1 MKHNP
6 NGNEQQK
13 WASQAP
19 TFVQWKRRRE
29 KEVGASY
36 VWAIGNA
43 KPALT
48 SVVFP
53 FSFIH
58 LEIVEQFWQI
68 VNVNFY
74 IDCQYFSLFGE
85 RLTRAMVVAPLLRL
99 PQSGVRCMGLYRS
112 SFNPVKSHICT
123 QSLQLNNQRAKCF
136 STSISKW
143 QDQAFLE
150 RTRNIGI
157 IAHIDAGKTTTTERM
172 LFYSGFTRRIGDVD
186 EGSTVTDFLPAE
198 RARGITIQSAAITFH
213 WPPGDGAE
221 GPAVTKDPSVPRSAN
236 SHTINLID
244 TPGHADFT
252 FEVMRSLRI
261 LDGAVCILDGVAGV
275 EAQTEQVWKQAST
288 YKIPRV
294 LYVNKLDRDG
304 AAFGRTVREVS
315 SRLSVHPAVCHIP
328 WFQGGNGPFIGIA
341 DAINLQGLKWKEG
354 EDGRAVKMM
363 NLEQLDAEEP
373 ALAEELR
380 KARIALV
387 ELLSE
392 QDEIMVEKFFEHEDH
407 LAVPSMDII
416 DSLRRCVL
424 DPTSRIVPLFA
435 GASFR
440 NMGVQPLLDAVVNLL
455 PSPPEAPDPEV
466 SIGGVKG
473 GLRRLLSGDLIVEQE
488 EQVSISAKGKKKKKS
503 LQINAKDAIAKLNSC
518 ALAFKVVNDPKRGVL
533 VYVRVYSGSLDRN
546 SLLFNTNLHLSER
559 APRLLKM
566 YANDAVEVDSIPA
579 GHIGVVVGL
588 KHARTGDTLLSY
600 AGNKPTPPEPLTT
613 LQLRPIDVP
622 PPVFFTSVEPHSL
635 SEEKRVQDS
644 LSLLLR
650 EDPSLHVSVDE
661 ESGQTL
667 LSGMGELHLEIARDR
682 LIGDLKAKASM
693 GRIEIGYRESTLGV
707 SNTITKI
714 FEKEIAGR
722 QGKAGC
728 TAMVE
733 PCNEESVSEAA
744 DEDTILAQTIEGNQI
759 IIRAPGLQV
768 ETGRN
773 EEETSPFL
781 PPGMDLNTLRTSLQN
796 GALAALAR
804 GPQFTFP
811 MHNTRV
817 TLTIDP
823 IEHLFGGDSTTAA
836 LSAAARQATSAALRD
851 VLTGAGTV
859 MMEPVMNVIISVD
872 EASLGSV
879 VHDISSSRGGHIL
892 SLDDDVS
899 ASTTESSESFPPID
913 PKRVYAPADPF
924 ETPSVGIE
932 MPASASRQRNITA
945 KVPLKEMVGYLK
957 HLRSLTAGRGTFVM
971 SVDRFENMSAQRQ
984 KAVLAELRGG
994 F

>member
-1 MKHNP
+1 MSSHYRSQTSTVKSLIVSRGLRP
-6 NGNEQQK
+6 WGQQK
-13 WASQAP
+13 
-19 TFVQWKRRRE
+19 
-29 KEVGASY
+29 
-36 VWAIGNA
+36 
-43 KPALT
+43 
-48 SVVFP
+48 
-53 FSFIH
+53 
-58 LEIVEQFWQI
+58 
-68 VNVNFY
+68 
-74 IDCQYFSLFGE
+74 
-85 RLTRAMVVAPLLRL
+85 
-99 PQSGVRCMGLYRS
+99 QS
-112 SFNPVKSHICT
+112 
-123 QSLQLNNQRAKCF
+123 F
-136 STSISKW
+136 STSLAKR
-143 QDQAFLE
+143 QNETLD

-213 WPPGDGAE
+213 WPPGDGE
-221 GPAVTKDPSVPRSAN
+221 GALSGSHDPSLPKSAH

-275 EAQTEQVWKQAST
+275 EAQTEQVWHQAST

-294 LYVNKLDRDG
+294 IYVNKLDRDG

-315 SRLSVHPAVCHIP
+315 SRLSVYPAVCQIP
-328 WFQGGNGPFIGIA
+328 WFEGGNGAFVGVA
-341 DAINLQGLKWKEG
+341 DAVSLQGLRWKEG
-354 EDGRAVKMM
+354 EDGRTVKMVD
-363 NLEQLDAEEP
+363 LQQLDSEEP
-373 ALAEELR
+373 SLAQELR
-380 KARIALV
+380 KARTALV

-392 QDEIMVEKFFEHEDH
+392 QDETIVEKFFECEEDH
-407 LAVPSMDII
+407 LAVTPMDIV

-424 DPTSRIVPLFA
+424 DPTSRIVPVFA

-473 GLRRLLSGDLIVEQE
+473 GLRRLLSGDLIVEQN
-488 EQVSISAKGKKKKKS
+488 EQASAPAKGKKKKKALAHS
-503 LQINAKDAIAKLNSC
+503 DPKEAIAKLHSC
-518 ALAFKVVNDPKRGVL
+518 ALAFKVVNDAKRGVL

-588 KHARTGDTLLSY
+588 KHARTGDTLVSY
-600 AGNKPTPPEPLTT
+600 AGNKATPPEPLTS

-635 SEEKRVQDS
+635 SEEKRMQES
-644 LSLLLR
+644 LALLIR

-682 LIGDLKAKASM
+682 LINDLKAKASM
-693 GRIEIGYRESTLGV
+693 GRIEIGYRESGLGA
-707 SNTITKI
+707 SNAITKI
-714 FEKEIAGR
+714 FDKEIAGR
-722 QGKAGC
+722 RGKAGC

-733 PCNEESVSEAA
+733 PFSEA
-744 DEDTILAQTIEGNQI
+744 DIPNTTGEDTLLAQTIEGNQI
-759 IIRAPGLQV
+759 IIRAPGLQIDHAHK
-768 ETGRN
+768 N
-773 EEETSPFL
+773 EEETSPLL
-781 PPGMDLNTLRTSLQN
+781 PPGMDAAALRTAMQN

-804 GPQFTFP
+804 GPQFAFP

-817 TLTIDP
+817 TLTINP
-823 IEHLFGGDSTTAA
+823 TEHLFGNETTTSA

-851 VLTGAGTV
+851 LLSGPGTV

-892 SLDDDVS
+892 SLDEEVPVS
-899 ASTTESSESFPPID
+899 GTNASPEETMAAEDALPPID
-913 PKRVYAPADPF
+913 PNRVYAPPDPF
-924 ETPSVGIE
+924 ESSSVGAEI
-932 MPASASRQRNITA
+932 PVSTSRPRTITA

>member
-1 MKHNP
+1 MAM
-6 NGNEQQK
+6 
-13 WASQAP
+13 ASL
-19 TFVQWKRRRE
+19 
-29 KEVGASY
+29 S
-36 VWAIGNA
+36 
-43 KPALT
+43 
-48 SVVFP
+48 
-53 FSFIH
+53 
-58 LEIVEQFWQI
+58 
-68 VNVNFY
+68 
-74 IDCQYFSLFGE
+74 
-85 RLTRAMVVAPLLRL
+85 RL
-99 PQSGVRCMGLYRS
+99 PQPGMRSMGSHYLRTQTNHLKSLIS
-112 SFNPVKSHICT
+112 SEIRP
-123 QSLQLNNQRAKCF
+123 RYF
-136 STSISKW
+136 STSLARW
-143 QDQAFLE
+143 QREALD

-213 WPPGDGAE
+213 WPPGDGNEAISSSQ
-221 GPAVTKDPSVPRSAN
+221 DQSLPRSAH

-275 EAQTEQVWKQAST
+275 EAQTEQVWHQAST

-294 LYVNKLDRDG
+294 IYVNKLDRDG

-315 SRLSVHPAVCHIP
+315 SRLSVYPAVCHIP
-328 WFQGGNGPFIGIA
+328 WFEGGNGAFVGIA
-341 DAINLQGLKWKEG
+341 DAVNLQGLRWKEG
-354 EDGRAVKMM
+354 EDGRTVKMK
-363 NLEQLDAEEP
+363 NLQLLDAEEP

-380 KARIALV
+380 RARVALV

-392 QDEIMVEKFFEHEDH
+392 QDETIVEKFFECDEDH
-407 LAVPSMDII
+407 MAIQPMDLIE
-416 DSLRRCVL
+416 SLRRCVL
-424 DPTSRIVPLFA
+424 DQSSRIVPVFA

-473 GLRRLLSGDLIVEQE
+473 GLRRLLSGDLIVEQN
-488 EQVSISAKGKKKKKS
+488 EQASAPSKGKRKKKTVTHADPKEAIGK
-503 LQINAKDAIAKLNSC
+503 LQSC

-546 SLLFNTNLHLSER
+546 SLLFNTNLHISER

-588 KHARTGDTLLSY
+588 KHARTGDTLVSY
-600 AGNKPTPPEPLTT
+600 AGNKATPPEPLTS
-613 LQLRPIDVP
+613 LQLRPIEVP

-635 SEEKRVQDS
+635 SEEKRMQES
-644 LSLLLR
+644 LALLLR

-682 LIGDLKAKASM
+682 LINDMKAKASM
-693 GRIEIGYRESTLGV
+693 GRIEIGYRESGLGA
-707 SNTITKI
+707 SAAITKI
-714 FEKEIAGR
+714 FDKEVAGR
-722 QGKAGC
+722 RGKAGC
-728 TAMVE
+728 TAIVE
-733 PCNEESVSEAA
+733 PFNGEDVAEIA
-744 DEDTILAQTIEGNQI
+744 DGDTLLVETIEGNQI
-759 IIRAPGLQV
+759 VIRAPGLHAMD
-768 ETGRN
+768 
-773 EEETSPFL
+773 EESSPLL
-781 PPGMDLNTLRTSLQN
+781 PPGMDNAALRTALQN

-817 TLTIDP
+817 TLTVNAA
-823 IEHLFGGDSTTAA
+823 EHLFGSDTTTSA
-836 LSAAARQATSAALRD
+836 LSAAARQATSAALRNLLD
-851 VLTGAGTV
+851 GPGTV

-892 SLDDDVS
+892 SLDEEIPVSATDASDTPEDVS
-899 ASTTESSESFPPID
+899 PPID

-924 ETPSVGIE
+924 ISASVGAE
-932 MPASASRQRNITA
+932 VSASASRQRTITA

-971 SVDRFENMSAQRQ
+971 SVDRFENMSAPRQ
-984 KAVLAELRGG
+984 KVVLAELRGG

>member
-1 MKHNP
+1 MSSTLYKTSTNI
-6 NGNEQQK
+6 
-13 WASQAP
+13 ASKA
-19 TFVQWKRRRE
+19 TC
-29 KEVGASY
+29 S
-36 VWAIGNA
+36 
-43 KPALT
+43 
-48 SVVFP
+48 
-53 FSFIH
+53 
-58 LEIVEQFWQI
+58 
-68 VNVNFY
+68 
-74 IDCQYFSLFGE
+74 SLKG
-85 RLTRAMVVAPLLRL
+85 LR
-99 PQSGVRCMGLYRS
+99 SNYR
-112 SFNPVKSHICT
+112 
-123 QSLQLNNQRAKCF
+123 QLQRF
-136 STSISKW
+136 STTPAAW
-143 QDQAFLE
+143 QNEALD

-213 WPPGDGAE
+213 WPPGEVDAASGPQTGAQNE
-221 GPAVTKDPSVPRSAN
+221 PVLRSTYP
-236 SHTINLID
+236 HTINLID

-275 EAQTEQVWKQAST
+275 EAQTEKVWNQAST
-288 YKIPRV
+288 YKIPR
-294 LYVNKLDRDG
+294 LIFVNKLDRDG

-315 SRLSVHPAVCHIP
+315 SRLGVYPAVCQIP
-328 WFQGGNGPFIGIA
+328 WFQGGNGPFVGVA
-341 DAINLQGLKWKEG
+341 DAINLQGLRWKEG
-354 EDGRAVKMM
+354 EDGRTVKMADLQQ
-363 NLEQLDAEEP
+363 LEAEEP
-373 ALAEELR
+373 SLAQELR
-380 KARIALV
+380 RARIALV

-392 QDEIMVEKFFEHEDH
+392 HDEEIVEKFFECEEDH
-407 LAVPSMDII
+407 LAVSPADIVQ
-416 DSLRRCVL
+416 SLRRCVL
-424 DPTSRIVPLFA
+424 DQSSRIIPLFS

-440 NMGVQPLLDAVVNLL
+440 NMGVQPLLDSIVNLL

-473 GLRRLLSGDLIVEQE
+473 GLRNLLSGDLIVEQSE
-488 EQVSISAKGKKKKKS
+488 KASTQSKGKQHKKKNTA
-503 LQINAKDAIAKLNSC
+503 LQTSSKDAISKLQSC
-518 ALAFKVVNDPKRGVL
+518 ALAFKVVNDAKRGVL

-588 KHARTGDTLLSY
+588 KQTRTGDTLVSY
-600 AGNKPTPPEPLTT
+600 VGNKATPPEPLTS
-613 LQLRPIDVP
+613 LQLRPIAVP

-635 SEEKRVQDS
+635 SEEKRMHES
-644 LSLLLR
+644 LALLLR
-650 EDPSLHVSVDE
+650 EDPSLHVTVDE

-682 LIGDLKAKASM
+682 LINDLKAKATM
-693 GRIEIGYRESTLGV
+693 GHIEIGYRESALGV
-707 SNTITKI
+707 SNPITKI
-714 FEKEIAGR
+714 FDKEIAGR
-722 QGKAGC
+722 KGKAGC
-728 TAMVE
+728 TAVAEQLDESAESQQMDQDTLLVE
-733 PCNEESVSEAA
+733 TY
-744 DEDTILAQTIEGNQI
+744 DGNQI
-759 IIRAPGLQV
+759 IVRAPGLQV
-768 ETGRN
+768 DRSSRT

-781 PPGMDLNTLRTSLQN
+781 PPGMDLVSFRTALQN
-796 GALAALAR
+796 GAVAALAR

-823 IEHLFGGDSTTAA
+823 AVDLFGNETTTSA
-836 LSAAARQATSAALRD
+836 LSSAARQATAAALRD
-851 VLTGAGTV
+851 VQAGAGTT
-859 MMEPVMNVIISVD
+859 MMEPVMNVIISID

-879 VHDISSSRGGHIL
+879 VHDISSSRGGHII
-892 SLDDDVS
+892 SLDEEIPLSGIDA
-899 ASTTESSESFPPID
+899 ASTSQAALEDEALPPID
-913 PKRVYAPADPF
+913 TSRVYAPPDPF
-924 ETPSVGIE
+924 ETPSVGVEI
-932 MPASASRQRNITA
+932 PAAMVRPRTITA

-971 SVDRFENMSAQRQ
+971 SVDRFENMSGQRQ

>member
-1 MKHNP
+1 
-6 NGNEQQK
+6 
-13 WASQAP
+13 
-19 TFVQWKRRRE
+19 
-29 KEVGASY
+29 
-36 VWAIGNA
+36 
-43 KPALT
+43 
-48 SVVFP
+48 
-53 FSFIH
+53 
-58 LEIVEQFWQI
+58 
-68 VNVNFY
+68 
-74 IDCQYFSLFGE
+74 
-85 RLTRAMVVAPLLRL
+85 MVVAPLLRL
-99 PQSGVRCMGLYRS
+99 PLTGVRCVGRSYRPQFS
-112 SFNPVKSHICT
+112 AVKRDICP
-123 QSLQLNNQRAKCF
+123 QSLQLNIDRAKSF
-136 STSISKW
+136 STSLSKW
-143 QDQAFLE
+143 QVQDLD

-221 GPAVTKDPSVPRSAN
+221 SQPAIQDSSAPRSAN

-275 EAQTEQVWKQAST
+275 EAQTEQVWNQAST
-288 YKIPRV
+288 YNIPRV
-294 LYVNKLDRDG
+294 IYVNKLDRDG

-315 SRLSVHPAVCHIP
+315 SRLAVYPAVCHIP
-328 WFQGGNGPFIGIA
+328 WFEGGDGSFVGVA
-341 DAINLQGLKWKEG
+341 DAVNLQGLRWKEG
-354 EDGRAVKMM
+354 EDGRSVKMSS
-363 NLEQLDAEEP
+363 LEQLDAEEP
-373 ALAEELR
+373 ALSEELR
-380 KARIALV
+380 RARIALV

-392 QDEIMVEKFFEHEDH
+392 EDDMIVEKFFECDEDH
-407 LAVPSMDII
+407 LAVSPMDIV

-435 GASFR
+435 GASFK

-473 GLRRLLSGDLIVEQE
+473 GLRRLLSGDLIVKQSE
-488 EQVSISAKGKKKKKS
+488 EASQSSKGKKKKKGS
-503 LQINAKDAIAKLNSC
+503 HSVDPKDAISKLESC
-518 ALAFKVVNDPKRGVL
+518 ALAFKVVNDAKRGVL

-588 KHARTGDTLLSY
+588 KHARTGDTLVSY
-600 AGNKPTPPEPLTT
+600 AGNKPTPPEPLTS

-635 SEEKRVQDS
+635 SEEKRIHES
-644 LSLLLR
+644 LQLLLR
-650 EDPSLHVSVDE
+650 EDPSLHVTVDE

-682 LIGDLKAKASM
+682 LINDMKAKASM
-693 GRIEIGYRESTLGV
+693 GRIEIGYRESSTGASGSV
-707 SNTITKI
+707 TKI
-714 FEKEIAGR
+714 FEKDVAGR
-722 QGKAGC
+722 RGKAGC
-728 TAMVE
+728 TAMIE
-733 PCNEESVSEAA
+733 PFSGETSSDVT
-744 DEDTILAQTIEGNQI
+744 EDTILTRLIDGNNI
-759 IIRAPGLQV
+759 VIRAPGLQV
-768 ETGRN
+768 ERVRDD
-773 EEETSPFL
+773 EETSPFL
-781 PPGMDLNTLRTSLQN
+781 PPGMDLETLRTALQN

-811 MHNTRV
+811 MHNTQV
-817 TLTIDP
+817 TLTINP
-823 IEHLFGGDSTTAA
+823 TEHLFGSDTTTSA

-851 VLTGAGTV
+851 LVAGPGTV
-859 MMEPVMNVIISVD
+859 MMEPLMNVIISVD

-892 SLDDDVS
+892 SLDEDVPVS
-899 ASTTESSESFPPID
+899 ATDASGSGSISEDPLPPID

-924 ETPSVGIE
+924 ESPSVDLD
-932 MPASASRQRNITA
+932 MPMSTSHQRTITA

-984 KAVLAELRGG
+984 KAVLSELRGG